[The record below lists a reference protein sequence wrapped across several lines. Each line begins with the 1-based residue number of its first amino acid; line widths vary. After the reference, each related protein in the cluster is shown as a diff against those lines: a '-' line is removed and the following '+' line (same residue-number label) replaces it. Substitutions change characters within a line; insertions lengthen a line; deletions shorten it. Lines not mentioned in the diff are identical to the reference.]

1 MKSPTRKLPSGLTGF
16 TDGDGE
22 WHCTGSQMGRCN
34 FLPSDNATVRKLH
47 LVRLRMSADG
57 CYDSGGA
64 YWGQGAP
71 LYWAY
76 VDSTPVEAFFRA
88 SDRADARRQT
98 RPTHEAAR
106 PVDTQRP
113 EGEE

>member
-1 MKSPTRKLPSGLTGF
+1 MKSTPRKLSSGLTGF
-16 TDGDGE
+16 YDANIK
-22 WHCTGSQMGRCN
+22 WHCTGSAMGRCN
-34 FLPSDNATVRKLH
+34 VIPSDAATVRKLH

-76 VDSTPVEAFFRA
+76 GESDTEQVEAFFRA
-88 SDRADARRQT
+88 QDRVDARRQ
-98 RPTHEAAR
+98 AR
-106 PVDTQRP
+106 ALFPHARFFS
-113 EGEE
+113 